1 MVPPIVEALKLN
13 DLKLGEFPYDVAEYL
28 NPVFEHA
35 ANSAVILFG
44 QPCVWEAVWESDT
57 PGIVVFPE
65 IRFMWHDMLKNLRPA
80 RKEFR
85 RV

>member
-1 MVPPIVEALKLN
+1 MVPPIVEALRLN
-13 DLKLGEFPYDVAEYL
+13 DLKLDEPTVDVVEVL
-28 NPVFEHA
+28 KPVFEEA

-80 RKEFR
+80 KKELR

>member
-13 DLKLGEFPYDVAEYL
+13 DLKVDEYTMDVVEGL
-28 NPVFEHA
+28 KPVFEEA

-57 PGIVVFPE
+57 PSIVVFPE

-85 RV
+85 RM